1 MKRILPCNTLNA
13 LELDSG
19 SLDSLSPVSPETTQ
33 WANPMLVRLIYCVLA
48 LFLIAYH
55 TASAA
60 SIDNIRIS
68 KTAQSTRVVL
78 DSSSTPDYTLFT
90 LNNPAR
96 IVIDIKNTRLNTP
109 VDQSVFN
116 DSAIRYLRHATR
128 DNHHLRLVL
137 DLDYQTVANSFVL
150 APNAD
155 RPHRLVID
163 LKAKAPQSVKQTSK
177 PTTTAIKT
185 ITSKRKVIT
194 KPRKVVVAIDA
205 GHGGKDPGAI
215 GLGGTYEKKVV
226 LEISQR
232 LVKLI
237 NADPGMTAVMTR
249 NSDYYVTLRGR
260 LKKARD
266 QKADIFLSIH
276 ADAVKNRKVQGSSV
290 YILSEHG
297 ASSEAA
303 KILAQSH
310 NTADTISGVKLAG
323 KDKVLQKVIVDLS
336 QSATIDSS
344 LDLATAVRDELKKVG
359 KARDR
364 IDSAGFAVLKSPDI
378 PSILVETAFIS
389 NPTEEKKLRSPSH
402 QQKLAQSI
410 YRGIRGYLA
419 EHAPKDTYIAARQ
432 STGEHTVRSGETLSA
447 IALRYRVDLDTLRE
461 MNRLNTDKIR
471 VGQTLIIPNA

>member
-1 MKRILPCNTLNA
+1 MLNSLPLNN
-13 LELDSG
+13 
-19 SLDSLSPVSPETTQ
+19 LSPVTTRCVGRLSM
-33 WANPMLVRLIYCVLA
+33 PLIYVFLT
-48 LFLIAYH
+48 LFLIIFQ
-55 TASAA
+55 TVSAA

-68 KTAQSTRVVL
+68 TTAQSTRIVL
-78 DSSSTPDYTLFT
+78 DSSSTPDYSLFA

-96 IVIDIKNTRLNTP
+96 IVIDIKNTQLNTP
-109 VDQSVFN
+109 IDQSIFKN
-116 DSAIRYLRHATR
+116 SAVRYLRHATQ

-137 DLDYQTVANSFVL
+137 DLDYQTVANSFIL
-150 APNAD
+150 APSAN

-163 LKAKAPQSVKQTSK
+163 LKAQSLKQGKLTQSATAAP
-177 PTTTAIKT
+177 KT
-185 ITSKRKVIT
+185 LTSKRNLIT
-194 KPRKVVVAIDA
+194 KPRKVIVAIDA

-215 GLGGTYEKKVV
+215 GLGGTHEKKVV

-232 LVKLI
+232 LAKLI

-266 QKADIFLSIH
+266 KKADIFLSIH

-303 KILAQSH
+303 NILAQSH

-344 LDLATAVRDELKKVG
+344 LDLATAVRDELKDVG

-410 YRGIRGYLA
+410 YKGISSYLA

-432 STGEHTVRSGETLSA
+432 GTGKHTVRNGETLSA
-447 IALRYRVDLDTLRE
+447 IALRYRVDLDTLRQ
-461 MNRLNTDKIR
+461 MNRLTTDKIR
-471 VGQTLIIPNA
+471 VGQTLVIPNA

>member
-1 MKRILPCNTLNA
+1 MLKVIQHRNTTDLLLLQA
-13 LELDSG
+13 IHARVQAAVL
-19 SLDSLSPVSPETTQ
+19 
-33 WANPMLVRLIYCVLA
+33 LVVLLLACVFQSA
-48 LFLIAYH
+48 F
-55 TASAA
+55 AS

-68 KTAQSTRVVL
+68 KTSQSTRIVL
-78 DSSSTPDYTLFT
+78 DSTSTPDYTLFA

-109 VDQSVFN
+109 IDQSIFN
-116 DSAIRYLRHATR
+116 DSAIRYFRHATR

-137 DLDYQTVANSFVL
+137 DLDYQTVSNSFVL
-150 APNAD
+150 SPTD
-155 RPHRLVID
+155 QHPHRLVID
-163 LKAKAPQSVKQTSK
+163 LKAKTSTSAQSATNKPVISAPKVVQT
-177 PTTTAIKT
+177 
-185 ITSKRKVIT
+185 KRKIIT
-194 KPRKVVVAIDA
+194 KPRQLVIAIDA

-215 GLGGTYEKKVV
+215 GMGGTYEKKVV

-266 QKADIFLSIH
+266 QRADLFLSIH
-276 ADAVKNRKVQGSSV
+276 ADAVENRKARGSSV
-290 YILSEHG
+290 YILSKNG

-303 KILAQSH
+303 KILAQSQ
-310 NTADTISGVKLAG
+310 NSVDTISGVSLAG
-323 KDKVLQKVIVDLS
+323 KDRILQKVIVDLS

-344 LDLATAVRDELKKVG
+344 LDLAVSVRNELKKLG
-359 KARDR
+359 KTRDR
-364 IDSAGFAVLKSPDI
+364 IESAGFAVLKSPDI

-389 NPTEEKKLRSPSH
+389 NPGEEKKLRSPAH

-410 YRGIRGYLA
+410 YTGIRSYLIQN
-419 EHAPKDTYIAARQ
+419 APKNTYIAARQ
-432 STGEHTVRSGETLSA
+432 STGQHTVSRGETLST
-447 IALRYRVDLDTLRE
+447 IALRYRVDLDTLRQI
-461 MNRLNTDKIR
+461 NHLTTDKIR

>member
-1 MKRILPCNTLNA
+1 MHCNTLNLHILSSTSHNRSSSA
-13 LELDSG
+13 KPQCVRRLMI
-19 SLDSLSPVSPETTQ
+19 SLVYTL
-33 WANPMLVRLIYCVLA
+33 LA
-48 LFLIAYH
+48 LIAI
-55 TASAA
+55 TLQTVSAA

-68 KTAQSTRVVL
+68 KTAQSTRIVL
-78 DSSSTPDYTLFT
+78 DSSSTPDYSLFT

-109 VDQSVFN
+109 INQSIFEN
-116 DSAIRYLRHATR
+116 SAVRYLRHATR
-128 DNHHLRLVL
+128 ENHHLRLVF
-137 DLDYQTVANSFVL
+137 DLDYQTVASSFIL
-150 APNAD
+150 APSAD

-163 LKAKAPQSVKQTSK
+163 LKAQVLQQVNLTQSKTTASKTLTSK
-177 PTTTAIKT
+177 KKAIP
-185 ITSKRKVIT
+185 
-194 KPRKVVVAIDA
+194 KPRKVIVAIDA

-215 GLGGTYEKKVV
+215 GKGGTYEKKVV

-232 LVKLI
+232 LSKLI

-266 QKADIFLSIH
+266 QKADVFLSIH
-276 ADAVKNRKVQGSSV
+276 ADAVENRKVQGSSV

-323 KDKVLQKVIVDLS
+323 KATVLQKVIVDLS

-344 LDLATAVRDELKKVG
+344 LDLATAVRDELKKMG
-359 KARDR
+359 KARER
-364 IDSAGFAVLKSPDI
+364 IDAAGFAVLKSPDI

-389 NPTEEKKLRSPSH
+389 NPTEEKKLRSPTH

-410 YRGIRGYLA
+410 YRGIRNYLA
-419 EHAPKDTYIAARQ
+419 KHAPKDTYIAARQ
-432 STGEHTVRSGETLSA
+432 NTAEHTVRSGETLSA
-447 IALRYRVDLDTLRE
+447 IALRYRVDLDTLRQI
-461 MNRLNTDKIR
+461 NRLRTDKIR